1 MSEPQDPKPA
11 SRRRP
16 WRIALLSLGAVVVLL
31 LGGVGIGIATFD
43 PNSLKPRIQEAVRQ
57 ATGRDLRLNGEI
69 GVKLSLWPTIAVH
82 DVAFAN
88 PPGFSRPHM
97 VTLRTLDLRLALL
110 PLLSRRIEI
119 ERLGL
124 VAPDIRLEVNAA
136 GQRNWIMTR
145 PAGDAPPGSSST
157 VTAAPSGREEPA
169 LFAYIADLSIENGAL
184 TWHDA
189 ATGRSEDL
197 GIDSFRLGS
206 ASASSPVMIEGLVTL
221 NSVAMTLKGQTGP
234 LSRLMPGATGPAF
247 PVDVTAV
254 IGGAT
259 VKLSGTIADPGQAKG
274 YDLGIALTIPDTA
287 PLRPLVPNVT
297 IPTARDVALSLRLR
311 DDGLALPVPSG
322 ITLKTGPIDLADL
335 TRDVRIDQIS
345 VSAPAADQPIT
356 LSFAGRRGT
365 IPVSLSGTIGH
376 PGLDPAAIRPVPV
389 DLRVTAADAVL
400 TVKGRIERAATLSG
414 LALDIGLSIPA
425 LADLSSLAGQTLPPL
440 RSIELQG
447 RVTDA
452 AGGLRNGASVKA
464 IRLRLPEADLSGEVA
479 VDLTGKPSA
488 TATLTSS
495 RVDADALLALLGRD
509 RPAQAPAGAPSGPA
523 ARRAERGER
532 LIPDTK
538 LPFDQLQAFNAD
550 LRLSL
555 DALRLAKADY
565 KAITA
570 HLMIRDGHLRL
581 DPFTATTPEGRVTGT
596 VTVDATG
603 AEPRVHVTANA
614 PSLALAS
621 ILAAAGTRPI
631 AGGQLELR
639 ADLSGT
645 GDTPASIAASLSGHA
660 SLAMAGGTLDTNA
673 LGGTLGTLA
682 KDLAILDLMG
692 RGGGVADIR
701 CLAIRFDAQ
710 GGIARSRALLLSS
723 SLLTADGGGSINLR
737 NETLDLSLRPQGR
750 IGGTGFRV
758 PVKIGGPLRAPRVAV
773 DAAGTAEAN
782 AEKLAGIIIGGATPL
797 GALGGLLGA
806 DTATGGSGGNPCP
819 AALALARG
827 GSHVESAQD
836 TRPANTPAAPTATP
850 PNAAPPATR
859 PTLPNP
865 GRMLQQLFR

>member
-1 MSEPQDPKPA
+1 MSEPQEPKPT

-16 WRIALLSLGAVVVLL
+16 WRIALVSLGVVVVLL
-31 LGGVGIGIATFD
+31 LGGVGVVVATFD
-43 PNSLKPRIQEAVRQ
+43 PNSLKPRIQDAVRQ
-57 ATGRDLRLNGEI
+57 ATGRDLTLSGEI

-97 VTLRTLDLRLALL
+97 VTLRTLELRLGLL
-110 PLLSRRIEI
+110 PLLSRRVEI
-119 ERLGL
+119 ERLVL

-136 GQRNWIMTR
+136 GQRNWVMAR
-145 PAGDAPPGSSST
+145 PASEPPRATSLT
-157 VTAAPSGREEPA
+157 VTTPTERTEPA
-169 LFAYIADLSIENGAL
+169 LFAHIADLRIENGAL

-189 ATGRSEDL
+189 GTGRSEDL
-197 GIDSFRLGS
+197 GIDSFRMGS

-221 NSVAMTLKGQTGP
+221 NSVALTLKGQTGP

-247 PVDVTAV
+247 PVDLTAT

-259 VKLSGTIADPGQAKG
+259 VKLSGAIADPGEAKG
-274 YDLGIALTIPDTA
+274 YDLEIALTIPDTA

-297 IPTARDVALSLRLR
+297 IPGARDVALSLRLR
-311 DDGLALPVPSG
+311 DDGLTLPVPSA
-322 ITLKTGPIDLADL
+322 ITLKTGPIDLADI

-345 VSAPAADQPIT
+345 VSAPASDQPIT

-376 PGLDPAAIRPVPV
+376 PGLDPAALRPVPV

-400 TVKGRIERAATLSG
+400 TLKGRINSAATLSG
-414 LALDIGLSIPA
+414 LALDIGLSIPS

-447 RVTDA
+447 RMTDA
-452 AGGLRNGASVKA
+452 AGGLRNGAAIKA
-464 IRLRLPEADLSGEVA
+464 IRLRLPEADLSGEIT
-479 VDLTGKPSA
+479 VDLTGKPSV
-488 TATLTSS
+488 TATLASQ
-495 RVDADALLALLGRD
+495 RVDADALVALLGLD
-509 RPAQAPAGAPSGPA
+509 RPVQAPAGAPGAPA
-523 ARRAERGER
+523 GRRAERGER

-596 VTVDATG
+596 VTADATG

-614 PSLALAS
+614 PALALAS
-621 ILAAAGTRPI
+621 VLAAAGARPI
-631 AGGQLELR
+631 ASGQIEVR
-639 ADLSGT
+639 ADLAGT

-673 LGGTLGTLA
+673 LGGSLGTLG

-710 GGIARSRALLLSS
+710 GGIARSRALLLST
-723 SLLTADGGGSINLR
+723 SLLTADGGGAINLR
-737 NETLDLSLRPQGR
+737 NEMLDLSLRPQGR

-806 DTATGGSGGNPCP
+806 ETATGGGGGNPCP

-827 GSHVESAQD
+827 GSPVESAQD
-836 TRPANTPAAPTATP
+836 ARPPATPAPNTAP
-850 PNAAPPATR
+850 PNAAPPAAR
-859 PTLPNP
+859 PSLPDP
-865 GRMLQQLFR
+865 GRMLRQLFR